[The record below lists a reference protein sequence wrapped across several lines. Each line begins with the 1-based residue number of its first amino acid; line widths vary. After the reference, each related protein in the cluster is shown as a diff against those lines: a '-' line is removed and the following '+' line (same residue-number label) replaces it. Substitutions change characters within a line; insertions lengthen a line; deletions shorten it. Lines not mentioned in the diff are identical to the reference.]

1 MDYIVRLRN
10 CIGAAGAAILGIA
23 VLASGVSSAAP
34 PTATQLETLYRQI
47 DARRNLS
54 LAERYEAK
62 LQVHKASL
70 EAGQAYVDAL
80 EDLRKYSAIAGEA
93 GEILRPETGAVL
105 TKFSERL
112 EKAADNPVFK
122 QFGNVVQAEGYAAEA
137 VKLVSE
143 LDQIG
148 RDTNLPPSARRSL
161 QVLRGAAEA
170 LSRAG
175 DVPLAGPVL
184 ETYGACLKELTQA
197 VRTTA
202 KQVTELKGGGFSL
215 TEQKELLAGLADAE
229 YRRTTL
235 FEQGLPVVEEAIR
248 EQGKERVYLQVE
260 PGRWTE
266 VTQRLDY
273 PQLVGLVQDFR
284 ILHDGRNPTPQEI
297 VHHIA
302 SPEARKDLAERALF
316 EAEFRITR
324 ALRDDIAPD
333 MDYRPFDDAQDRL
346 RERLAALGLP
356 IGSDSSA
363 FRTLLQQELKQ
374 AGSYDA
380 ELRRMA
386 LNLTPYAR
394 EYLRYRGVTDPDAVR
409 LDDLAKFLQDYRDA
423 DVDQF
428 AAWLATQGTTK
439 IATTTTDGK
448 PAATPPAEQPQPKD
462 EQTEKLERRA
472 KELAEKGLKPR
483 DPAAPVDPNEA
494 KPIIPEDCTIEV
506 VTWTTENTEGRATT
520 TFRIAGG
527 NVTAQ
532 APDIVQEPSE
542 KPIGKSSGTR
552 WVNRFEGTLTNN
564 VLRGIWRRSQVFPEE
579 TWNWSVKKDDTR
591 VELVAHRIS
600 RSEGRSELDLVLNA
614 DGTCGWKLD
623 GTGSSKTETLLGDA
637 VPDSTWKFSLS
648 GVGVWQIRKQE
659 PVTSETSQ
667 VPK

>member
-1 MDYIVRLRN
+1 MGYVVRLRN
-10 CIGAAGAAILGIA
+10 CIRAAGAAILGIA
-23 VLASGVSSAAP
+23 VLTSGVSSAAP
-34 PTATQLETLYRQI
+34 PTAGQLETLYRQI

-54 LAERYEAK
+54 LADRYEAK

-112 EKAADNPVFK
+112 EKAADNPVFR

-161 QVLRGAAEA
+161 QALRGAAEA

-175 DVPLAGPVL
+175 DIPLAGPVL

-273 PQLVGLVQDFR
+273 PQLVALVQDFR

-297 VHHIA
+297 VHYIA
-302 SPEARKDLAERALF
+302 RPDDRKDLAERALF

-333 MDYRPFDDAQDRL
+333 MDYRPFDDAQDRH

-374 AGSYDA
+374 PGSYDA

-394 EYLRYRGVTDPDAVR
+394 EYLRYRGVANPDAVS
-409 LDDLAKFLQDYRDA
+409 LGDLEKLLVEYRQA
-423 DVDQF
+423 DPEKF
-428 AAWLATQGTTK
+428 AAWLSKQEEAK
-439 IATTTTDGK
+439 VATTSSGGK
-448 PAATPPAEQPQPKD
+448 PTDAGKTATTAKQPKPKD

-472 KELAEKGLKPR
+472 IELAGKGLKPR
-483 DPAAPVDPNEA
+483 DLNSPVDPNEA
-494 KPIIPEDCTIEV
+494 KPIIPEDCEIEV
-506 VTWTTENTEGRATT
+506 VAWSEKNSEPFTRVYQV
-520 TFRIAGG
+520 RG
-527 NVTAQ
+527 NEVTGSI
-532 APDIVQEPSE
+532 PDIVFAAEKTGPCTQTESRSVFRFQGRLVGNVITGDWVAQRSPFETKCLSE
-542 KPIGKSSGTR
+542 KGVLDVHYRETQEHR
-552 WVNRFEGTLTNN
+552 WAMRM
-564 VLRGIWRRSQVFPEE
+564 
-579 TWNWSVKKDDTR
+579 
-591 VELVAHRIS
+591 ELYT
-600 RSEGRSELDLVLNA
+600 
-614 DGTCGWKLD
+614 DGTVSVRSRLSWKWRYEVFVGGPFPD
-623 GTGSSKTETLLGDA
+623 GSNQDEEEG
-637 VPDSTWKFSLS
+637 

>member
-1 MDYIVRLRN
+1 MRSVRWWFVAAAVTGFVADQAGLPEIV
-10 CIGAAGAAILGIA
+10 
-23 VLASGVSSAAP
+23 AAP
-34 PTATQLETLYRQI
+34 PSVSQLETLYRQI

-54 LAERYEAK
+54 LAEKYEAK

-70 EAGQAYVDAL
+70 EAGQAYLDAL
-80 EDLRKYSAIAGEA
+80 ENLQKYSAIAGEA
-93 GEILRPETGAVL
+93 GEILRPETAAVL

-122 QFGNVVQAEGYAAEA
+122 QFGNVVKAEGYAAEA

-143 LDQIG
+143 LDEIG
-148 RDTNLPPSARRSL
+148 RDSNLPPSARRSL
-161 QVLRGAAEA
+161 QALRGAAEA
-170 LSRAG
+170 LSHAG

-215 TEQKELLAGLADAE
+215 TEQMELLAGLSDGE
-229 YRRTTL
+229 YRRTAL
-235 FEQGLPVVEEAIR
+235 FEQGLPVVEETIR
-248 EQGKERVYLQVE
+248 EQGQERVYLQVE

-266 VTQRLDY
+266 VSARLTY
-273 PQLVGLVQDFR
+273 PQLVALVQDFR

-297 VHHIA
+297 VHYIA
-302 SPEARKDLAERALF
+302 RPDDRRNLAERALF
-316 EAEFRITR
+316 EAEFRLTQ

-333 MDYRPFDDAQDRL
+333 MNFRRFDDAQDRL
-346 RERLAALGLP
+346 RERIAALGLP
-356 IGSDSSA
+356 IGFDSSA

-374 AGSYDA
+374 AGSYNA

-439 IATTTTDGK
+439 IATTTGGNTST
-448 PAATPPAEQPQPKD
+448 PPPAEQPQPKD
-462 EQTEKLERRA
+462 AQTEKLERRA

-494 KPIIPEDCTIEV
+494 KPIIPEDGTIEI
-506 VTWTTENTEGRATT
+506 VTWRTEAPHESMTASYH
-520 TFRIAGG
+520 IHAGL
-527 NVTAQ
+527 VTAEL
-532 APDIVQEPSE
+532 PDYVEPAREWISGKDGRGKNDE
-542 KPIGKSSGTR
+542 LRASQRFQGTVTATNRITGTWAWKGSYDSRFWHKGVLDPHLRDVRSWTAKWTIELNVDGTVDWSLDGVFESRVEVLAGKSAKPR
-552 WVNRFEGTLTNN
+552 H
-564 VLRGIWRRSQVFPEE
+564 
-579 TWNWSVKKDDTR
+579 DT
-591 VELVAHRIS
+591 S
-600 RSEGRSELDLVLNA
+600 
-614 DGTCGWKLD
+614 
-623 GTGSSKTETLLGDA
+623 
-637 VPDSTWKFSLS
+637 PSTFS
-648 GVGVWQIRKQE
+648 GVGVWQIRKSE
-659 PVTSETSQ
+659 PNAATSRAE
-667 VPK
+667 

>member
-1 MDYIVRLRN
+1 MGYIVRLRN

-80 EDLRKYSAIAGEA
+80 EDLRRYSAIAGEA

-112 EKAADNPVFK
+112 EKAADNPVFR

-161 QVLRGAAEA
+161 QALRGAAEA

-235 FEQGLPVVEEAIR
+235 FEQGLSVVEEAIR

-273 PQLVGLVQDFR
+273 PQLVALVQDFR
-284 ILHDGRNPTPQEI
+284 ILHDGRNPMTQEI
-297 VHHIA
+297 VHYIA
-302 SPEARKDLAERALF
+302 HPADRKDLAERALF

-346 RERLAALGLP
+346 RERFAALGLP

-374 AGSYDA
+374 SGSYDA

-394 EYLRYRGVTDPDAVR
+394 EYLRYRGVANVDAVS
-409 LDDLAKFLQDYRDA
+409 LDELAKLLAEYRRA
-423 DVDQF
+423 DVDKF
-428 AAWLATQGTTK
+428 AAWLATQDTAK
-439 IATTTTDGK
+439 IAATTEGEPATGGK
-448 PAATPPAEQPQPKD
+448 TASSSPADQPKPKD

-494 KPIIPEDCTIEV
+494 KPIIPEVCTIEV
-506 VTWTTENTEGRATT
+506 AAW
-520 TFRIAGG
+520 
-527 NVTAQ
+527 
-532 APDIVQEPSE
+532 SE
-542 KPIGKSSGTR
+542 KSAEPYTR
-552 WVNRFEGTLTNN
+552 AY
-564 VLRGIWRRSQVFPEE
+564 QVH
-579 TWNWSVKKDDTR
+579 S
-591 VELVAHRIS
+591 
-600 RSEGRSELDLVLNA
+600 
-614 DGTCGWKLD
+614 
-623 GTGSSKTETLLGDA
+623 
-637 VPDSTWKFSLS
+637 
-648 GVGVWQIRKQE
+648 
-659 PVTSETSQ
+659 
-667 VPK
+667 